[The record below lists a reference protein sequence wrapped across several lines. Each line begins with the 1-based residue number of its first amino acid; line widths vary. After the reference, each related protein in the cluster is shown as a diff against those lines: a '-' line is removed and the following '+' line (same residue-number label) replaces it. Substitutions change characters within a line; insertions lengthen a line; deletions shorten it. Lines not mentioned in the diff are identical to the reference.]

1 MHSNRPVQPPRCRIN
16 ASSSVHPPRRG
27 WSVPPDRWSHPC
39 AGSRRLGR
47 PAANSSR
54 APGDLGERHVHPQEA
69 GLDGAWHQCL
79 ELWGRSEDVFRSVH
93 LLHDIEPRPGIL
105 QPLVQAV
112 SIVWKLPALRNTT
125 ASHKRTAGGHGA
137 PGRRAGRDIPDRCLR
152 LGSTKWVPRGDQ
164 PNCRTD
170 QGTTANRDRFAQ
182 VPTPFEESPHF
193 SQLVSG
199 NVRMCQCL
207 TR

>member
-1 MHSNRPVQPPRCRIN
+1 MHSNRPVQPPGCRIN

-27 WSVPPDRWSHPC
+27 WSVPPDGWSHPC

-93 LLHDIEPRPGIL
+93 LLHDIEPRPGDPAAARASRIHCVETTSIA
-105 QPLVQAV
+105 QHNGVPQA
-112 SIVWKLPALRNTT
+112 
-125 ASHKRTAGGHGA
+125 
-137 PGRRAGRDIPDRCLR
+137 DRERSWCAR
-152 LGSTKWVPRGDQ
+152 PPSRPRHPRPPLGSTKWVQRGDQ
-164 PNCRTD
+164 PKDSTE
-170 QGTTANRDRFAQ
+170 QGATANRDRFEQA
-182 VPTPFEESPHF
+182 PTPFEESPHF
-193 SQLVSG
+193 SQPVSG